1 MFYLLYLSIYLFYV
15 VIAFVYRYYQF
26 YCLLLWLL
34 LLTHL
39 FNSFRS
45 SFSGS
50 FICFILLSVISIFMF
65 MLPVFI
71 STLLFICYYHFIV
84 TCVLIHFVK
93 SLCFQLSYC
102 HCYLYNSV
110 LVLVVWMLILL
121 FY

>member
-26 YCLLLWLL
+26 CCLLLWLL

-50 FICFILLSVISIFMF
+50 FICFILLPVISIFMF

-71 STLLFICYYHFIV
+71 STLLFICYYYFIV
-84 TCVLIHFVK
+84 ICVLIHFVNP
-93 SLCFQLSYC
+93 LCFQLSYC

>member
-26 YCLLLWLL
+26 CCLLLWLL

-71 STLLFICYYHFIV
+71 STLLFICYYYFIV
-84 TCVLIHFVK
+84 ICVLIHFVN

-110 LVLVVWMLILL
+110 LALVVWMLILL